1 MAKKV
6 VTAQQLQDIKKLFES
21 DLTNKNKLGLS
32 LVNKAIFME
41 QTLDKLQEKIEKD
54 GVVTTMC
61 QGSYEIERENPALK
75 SYTGLIKN
83 FNTIMKQILDL
94 LPSDEQKEDAFDS
107 FE

>member
-75 SYTGLIKN
+75 SYNGLIKN